1 MQSALCTRPS
11 NTQTLP
17 SLTAIRLFAAAYE
30 ERSFSR
36 AAAREH
42 TTQPAV
48 SQRVRALE
56 DELGVRLL
64 ERSPRCPARCGSG

>member
-1 MQSALCTRPS
+1 MTINFHYAIDTLHRPS

-36 AAAREH
+36 AAARERMG
-42 TTQPAV
+42 A
-48 SQRVRALE
+48 
-56 DELGVRLL
+56 
-64 ERSPRCPARCGSG
+64 